1 MSYKSSLPGNDRG
14 RDGEIRI
21 FEDSSHRVGCE
32 KVHPV
37 RVDPQ
42 FLVPSKA
49 EVYRN
54 GMTKQAFS
62 ELCQ

>member
-1 MSYKSSLPGNDRG
+1 MSCKGSLPENDRG
-14 RDGEIRI
+14 RYGEIGV

-32 KVHPV
+32 KVHAV

-49 EVYRN
+49 EVFR
-54 GMTKQAFS
+54 KWDD
-62 ELCQ
+62 

>member
-1 MSYKSSLPGNDRG
+1 MSCKGLLPGNDRG
-14 RDGEIRI
+14 RYGEIRI

-42 FLVPSKA
+42 FLVASKA
-49 EVYRN
+49 E
-54 GMTKQAFS
+54 AFRKWDD
-62 ELCQ
+62 